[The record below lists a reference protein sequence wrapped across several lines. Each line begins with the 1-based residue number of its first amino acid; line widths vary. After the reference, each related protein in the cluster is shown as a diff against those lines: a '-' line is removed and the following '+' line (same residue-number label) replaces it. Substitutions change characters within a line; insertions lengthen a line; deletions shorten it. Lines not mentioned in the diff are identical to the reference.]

1 VGVSLLFDS
10 GDLIKQ
16 IKRIAMDAVA
26 ASKPADMVIGT
37 VVSVNPLKIQI
48 DQKLILT
55 SAQLVL
61 LRNVT
66 DYRLSVT
73 VDHITEIGGDGH
85 SHSVTGK
92 KEFLIH
98 NALQANETVVM
109 MQMSGGQKYIVIDR
123 VEKGDDE

>member
-1 VGVSLLFDS
+1 MLFDS

-26 ASKPADMVIGT
+26 ASKPADMAIGT

-85 SHSVTGK
+85 SHSVAGT
-92 KEFLIH
+92 KELLVH
-98 NALQANETVVM
+98 NALRKDETVM
-109 MQMSGGQKYIVIDR
+109 LMQTSGGQKYIVIDR
-123 VEKGDDE
+123 VEKGDEV